1 MKIGMMMRKL
11 ETNQIRIQEFSL
23 ESIIEGI
30 IYLLSEPITLKKL
43 SLITTS
49 DIKQI
54 EDVLGTLQ
62 AKYEQK
68 SDPFFIEYSSHEN
81 LHQRTVELKL
91 RKDALQKLQSYSFIS
106 SQELPTKY
114 FRIMSVIMNLEYV
127 KNEKIDQTTLKKE
140 LKLEKNDL
148 NKFLGVLF
156 HFGYLERDKDYFRT
170 SNRFLRRMGFP
181 TDKKLVREMLK
192 EKTIEFALQYFG
204 FENDR

>member
-148 NKFLGVLF
+148 NKFLGVLL
-156 HFGYLERDKDYFRT
+156 HFGYLEKDKDYFRT